1 MSRQAKQTNAK
12 RGLLLLAILIS
23 SIPSLWGKEPLP
35 SPLSL
40 EQALAI
46 ADQDHPEKLLAD
58 AALAQALA
66 SRQQVRSTY
75 DTQLTLTG
83 ELRAIEPSEI
93 SIYQTHNDS
102 LARLNLSK
110 QLYDFGRTARA
121 EEAAD
126 ASLVSSEWRL
136 KSVRQQ
142 RRLEVMQR
150 FFAVLLAD
158 LKHARDNEALAIAFT
173 RFDRASN
180 RHEMGKVSDVD
191 LLELESEYQ
200 QVRRELTA
208 SANQQRITRSQ
219 LAISLNRPADL
230 PAKLETPGIEQ
241 EQMGDE
247 FEPWVEKVLT
257 GNLELKALK
266 ADVEAARKQL
276 LASEAADNPVL
287 RGELEAAT
295 YEREL
300 GGRNPL
306 TAALVI
312 EVPLYTGS
320 RVDVEI
326 AQQRALL
333 QQREAQLQTYELQL
347 HQQVLDLWL
356 AMEKLNVE
364 SQALMVSADY
374 RDLALDR
381 SRTLYDLDMQADLG
395 DSMTQIA
402 DIQWRMAQN
411 KYDRL
416 ILQARLKALSG
427 SLLPEEER
435 EK

>member
-1 MSRQAKQTNAK
+1 M
-12 RGLLLLAILIS
+12 RGLLYLAILIS
-23 SIPSLWGKEPLP
+23 YIPSAWGKEPLP

-46 ADQDHPEKLLAD
+46 ADQDHPERSLAD

-66 SRQQVRSTY
+66 SRRQAQSSY

-126 ASLVSSEWRL
+126 ASLVSSKWRL

-150 FFAVLLAD
+150 FYAVLLSD
-158 LKHARDNEALAIAFT
+158 LKHARDNEALAIAFI

-219 LAISLNRPADL
+219 LAISLNRPTDL
-230 PAKLETPGIEQ
+230 PAEVETPEIEL
-241 EQMGDE
+241 EEMGDE
-247 FEPWVEKVLT
+247 FEPWVDKVLT

-266 ADVEAARKQL
+266 ADTEAARKQL

-312 EVPLYTGS
+312 EVPLYAGS
-320 RVDVEI
+320 RVDAEI

-333 QQREAQLQTYELQL
+333 QQREAQLQAYQLQL

-364 SQALMVSADY
+364 SQALMVSADF

-427 SLLPEEER
+427 SLLPEGER
-435 EK
+435 EE